1 MKSASLLLWLMFVA
15 VSSVAQ
21 IVPTTE
27 TSLKEFTS
35 RSIGFS
41 VSMPA
46 PVGQRAAKGLI
57 NNDAAYLFEFTSVS
71 GGATFQVTVTFLS
84 GNVATPE
91 QTKKRFREI
100 LEKVKANPQHKWL
113 SGGDYAL
120 EGNPGIEY
128 RIEMPEDGS
137 TVWSRQY
144 FAFGKVYET
153 TIRFPGKQPEP
164 KNAATFM
171 ESLKILRSMY
181 TTENLPPALFEQSQ
195 PLTQPPPMVVWIEG
209 VEKVAGQ
216 VLATNA
222 VKKVLPKIPKPGV
235 RGTVQILLVVSEEGR
250 LVSATAVSGEEALKQ
265 ACLEAVN
272 LWVFQ
277 PILVNGKPSKVQGT
291 LAFKFGE

>member
-1 MKSASLLLWLMFVA
+1 MFVA

-21 IVPTTE
+21 TVPTPAPVAAPTAE
-27 TSLKEFTS
+27 VPLKVFTS
-35 RSIGFS
+35 NLIGFS

-46 PVGQRAAKGLI
+46 PVRERVAKGLM
-57 NNDAAYLFEFTSVS
+57 NNGAAYLFEYTSVS
-71 GGATFQVTVTFLS
+71 GGITFQAFVTFLS
-84 GNVATPE
+84 GNEATPV
-91 QTKKRFREI
+91 QIKKHFREI
-100 LEKVKANPQHKWL
+100 LEKVKADPKHKWV
-113 SGGDYAL
+113 SGGDYTL

-128 RIEMPEDGS
+128 RIEMPEEDAI
-137 TVWSRQY
+137 VWSRQI
-144 FAFGKVYET
+144 FAFGKIYET
-153 TIRFPGKQPEP
+153 AIHFPAKQPEP
-164 KNAATFM
+164 KTAATFM

-181 TTENLPPALFEQSQ
+181 TIENLPPALFEQTTTRLAPSIE
-195 PLTQPPPMVVWIEG
+195 WIEG

-222 VKKVLPKIPKPGV
+222 VKKVLPKVPKPGI
-235 RGTVQILLVVSEEGR
+235 RGIVQVLLVVSEEGK
-250 LVSATAVSGEEALKQ
+250 LVSATALNGEDALKQ